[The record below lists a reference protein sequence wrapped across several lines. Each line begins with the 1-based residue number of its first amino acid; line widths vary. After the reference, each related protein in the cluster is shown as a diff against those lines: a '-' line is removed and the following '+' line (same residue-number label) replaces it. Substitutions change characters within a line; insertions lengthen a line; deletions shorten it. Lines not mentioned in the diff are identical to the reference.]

1 MLLIT
6 HSKDE
11 LPKAGRPGP
20 PGGPWGPAL
29 SLPLINFSCSLPL
42 PSHQR
47 SSQGLCVIQWAVSEM
62 ARCRRAGWVEDTL
75 LHLSHSPTF
84 CLFLKSSARI
94 LACNS
99 FTILFLDFPP
109 PCGSIKVHSLF
120 VRSVPCS
127 CFHRFSFPIFHPL
140 YSYKIQSIYSAS
152 CQNIVFFLP
161 HFRIFHLI
169 FSSLGFW
176 AFPISHTHRLKTL
189 GTWTEVC
196 VVSFLLFRLL
206 GWNRITH
213 LNMPYSFKY
222 SEHKCQQNKDATIN
236 V

>member
-84 CLFLKSSARI
+84 CLFLKSSASI

-99 FTILFLDFPP
+99 FTVLFLDFSPSMWLHQSP
-109 PCGSIKVHSLF
+109 FPLCSFCPLLLFSQILLPYFSPSLF
-120 VRSVPCS
+120 LQDTV
-127 CFHRFSFPIFHPL
+127 HIFSFLSKH
-140 YSYKIQSIYSAS
+140 S
-152 CQNIVFFLP
+152 
-161 HFRIFHLI
+161 I
-169 FSSLGFW
+169 FSSSLSHLSPHLFFIGLLGFSYL
-176 AFPISHTHRLKTL
+176 PHPQIEISRDMDRGVCCQFSALSF
-189 GTWTEVC
+189 TWLE
-196 VVSFLLFRLL
+196 
-206 GWNRITH
+206 
-213 LNMPYSFKY
+213 
-222 SEHKCQQNKDATIN
+222 QNHSSKHAI
-236 V
+236 